1 MVKSKAE
8 ILNEKRK
15 RKYPEIFEGNL
26 VNQLLPANAFAKKLI
41 EQCFCLA
48 HR

>member
-1 MVKSKAE
+1 LAKSKVK
-8 ILNEKRK
+8 ISNEKRK

-41 EQCFCLA
+41 AKCFCFA